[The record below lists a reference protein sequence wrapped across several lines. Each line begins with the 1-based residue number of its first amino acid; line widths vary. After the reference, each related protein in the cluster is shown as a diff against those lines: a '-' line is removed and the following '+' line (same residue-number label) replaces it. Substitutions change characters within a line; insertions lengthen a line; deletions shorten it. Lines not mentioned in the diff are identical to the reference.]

1 MFETAPTVEKHMHG
15 RKETT
20 SVERSLIAIAAA
32 TLGLTLGLSLFPPL
46 KWSKLARKTADW
58 KPPRVGP
65 VEASKPQC
73 FKSTSIISRAKIRMS
88 QVLMAMMML
97 IYDDGDD
104 DDGDD
109 DDDDDDVDD
118 DDALSFSFSISPS
131 FSLLSLSYC

>member
-1 MFETAPTVEKHMHG
+1 MFETAPTVDKHMHG
-15 RKETT
+15 RKKTT

-97 IYDDGDD
+97 IYDGGDD

-118 DDALSFSFSISPS
+118 DDAP